1 MRKRFIV
8 VKIQSSHISLSL
20 RATVLRSIQICRSK
34 HTKPILLEA
43 RGPLTRTCR
52 SSSLP
57 ASPGAPALRSGQT
70 YASSHPNPV
79 PSRPVPPRHH
89 RPDTP
94 VGRGDLTQRLRPP
107 ARAPSLSPHEAYRA
121 ATPTIRSAL
130 RMWAPPPPRPI
141 HRFPPPAMGAAAV
154 ESGGSRSPGRRC
166 RPVIT
171 RRGRGER
178 DAFFPA
184 GGSFA
189 RRCIA
194 VV

>member
-79 PSRPVPPRHH
+79 PSHAP
-89 RPDTP
+89 
-94 VGRGDLTQRLRPP
+94 QAP
-107 ARAPSLSPHEAYRA
+107 ARHAGRSRRPHTKAAPSRAGALALATRGVPRRDTDHPIRAPHVGA
-121 ATPTIRSAL
+121 RSIVFRL
-130 RMWAPPPPRPI
+130 PRWERLPWK
-141 HRFPPPAMGAAAV
+141 V
-154 ESGGSRSPGRRC
+154 GGSRSPGRRC
-166 RPVIT
+166 RPVI
-171 RRGRGER
+171 R
-178 DAFFPA
+178 
-184 GGSFA
+184 
-189 RRCIA
+189 
-194 VV
+194 